1 MERVI
6 NTSIRQMLVAED
18 PDVLVKED
26 LTFTKEKLPK
36 ASNRY
41 EAKVRRKLSSWTKGR
56 LDKRIEY
63 LCGSL
68 GVQTIDVNPA
78 YTSQFCPSCGAHF
91 SERKGA
97 HHETAVC
104 PNCGEMN
111 ANTAAAVNILQR
123 ADDKEIT
130 KYMPYKNVKLILE
143 DRYANKQLVMA

>member
-1 MERVI
+1 
-6 NTSIRQMLVAED
+6 
-18 PDVLVKED
+18 
-26 LTFTKEKLPK
+26 
-36 ASNRY
+36 
-41 EAKVRRKLSSWTKGR
+41 
-56 LDKRIEY
+56 
-63 LCGSL
+63 
-68 GVQTIDVNPA
+68 NPA
-78 YTSQFCPSCGAHF
+78 YTSQFCPRCGVHF

-123 ADDKEIT
+123 VDDKEIT